1 MNISHVVSAL
11 AGAAIGSGVTFIFC
25 KKHFEKIMDEEAAA
39 FRAVLEEDNDEE
51 AIDIPEEVE
60 EYAEKDIEVLKEVA
74 EKAREKEDYNKI
86 ASKYQK
92 GNEKESKGDKDE
104 KENEWVAKV
113 YFITEEEF
121 ASEPDIYDSYCASF
135 YSDGILADDIH
146 DHQVEPEKIAHLDIR
161 EEFDNGAELLY
172 IRDDDASAEYE
183 IQYDERTFAQMLKEK
198 EE

>member
-51 AIDIPEEVE
+51 AIDIPEEVK
-60 EYAEKDIEVLKEVA
+60 EYVEKDIETIKEVA

-92 GNEKESKGDKDE
+92 GNEKESKEDKDE

-161 EEFDNGAELLY
+161 AEFDKGAELLY

>member
-1 MNISHVVSAL
+1 MQASNIISAL
-11 AGAAIGSGVTFIFC
+11 VGAAVGSGVTFIFC
-25 KKHFEKIMDEEAAA
+25 KKHFEKLMDEEAEA
-39 FRAVLEEDNDEE
+39 FREALEEVDDEE
-51 AIDIPEEVE
+51 TVDISEEEKAYV
-60 EYAEKDIEVLKEVA
+60 EKDVETLKEVA

-92 GNEKESKGDKDE
+92 GNEKESKEDKDE

-161 EEFDNGAELLY
+161 EEFDKGAELLY